1 MLLFVG
7 IWRPGKSSRCTCGF
21 GGPGF
26 ELLCGARG
34 FLFSRPMQTGSDV
47 HLCSDPGVMW
57 PERGL
62 TTNPH
67 QVSRLRLSRVK

>member
-7 IWRPGKSSRCTCGF
+7 IWGPGKSSRCACGF

-34 FLFSRPMQTGSDV
+34 FLFSRPMQTGHGV
-47 HLCSDPGVMW
+47 HLGSDTGVKWPGHGVDH
-57 PERGL
+57 
-62 TTNPH
+62 NPP
-67 QVSRLRLSRVK
+67 SSFEVKND